1 MPVRVKVIGV
11 VLALFAALTYLF
23 AWSPV
28 FSVRSISA
36 VGAPV
41 DVSEEALISKSQ
53 IRIGEKLSRIE
64 PRSIERSLEELS
76 WIKQA
81 SIARDWI
88 KGKVTITV
96 TPRVAVGMYKG
107 KAIDSSGTLF
117 VIPGKVPTGLPQV
130 SAASPKL
137 GLEAIA
143 LFTNLPSEIQ
153 QSIISV
159 TATNTNSI
167 SSWQEQNGR
176 LLKVTWGSA
185 RDLDLKVTVLKAL
198 LELPENQ
205 TIKRVDLSAPH
216 APIVK

>member
-11 VLALFAALTYLF
+11 VVSLFAALIYLF

-28 FSVRSISA
+28 FSVRAISA

-41 DVSEEALISKSQ
+41 EVSEAALISKSQ
-53 IRIGEKLSRIE
+53 IHIGEKLSRIE
-64 PRSIERSLEELS
+64 PRSIARSLEELS

-117 VIPGKVPTGLPQV
+117 VNPGNVPAGLPQV

-159 TATNTNSI
+159 TASNTNSI

-176 LLKVTWGSA
+176 KLKVTWGSV
-185 RDLDLKVTVLKAL
+185 RDLDLKVTVLQAL

-205 TIKRVDLSAPH
+205 SIKRVDLSAPH

>member
-1 MPVRVKVIGV
+1 MTVRVKVIGV
-11 VLALFAALTYLF
+11 TILLFGALTYFF

-28 FSVRSISA
+28 FSVRAISA

-41 DVSEEALISKSQ
+41 DVSEVSLIAKSQ
-53 IRIGEKLSRIE
+53 IRIGEKLARIE

-76 WIKQA
+76 WVKQA
-81 SIARDWI
+81 SIERDWI
-88 KGKVTITV
+88 KGRVTITI
-96 TPRVAVGMYKG
+96 TPRIAVGMYQG

-117 VIPGKVPTGLPQV
+117 VIPGKVPAGLPQV

-143 LFTNLPSEIQ
+143 LFTNLPSQIQ

-159 TATNTNSI
+159 TATNANSI
-167 SSWQEQNGR
+167 SSWQERSGQK
-176 LLKVTWGSA
+176 LKVTWGSA
-185 RDLDLKVTVLKAL
+185 RDLDLKVTVLQAL
-198 LELPENQ
+198 LELPENES
-205 TIKRVDLSAPH
+205 IKRVDLSAPH

>member
-1 MPVRVKVIGV
+1 MPTRVKVIG
-11 VLALFAALTYLF
+11 LALAIFAALTYLF
-23 AWSPV
+23 AWSPL
-28 FSVRSISA
+28 FSVRSIAA

-41 DVSEEALISKSQ
+41 EVSETALISKSQ
-53 IRIGEKLSRIE
+53 IRIGEKLARIE

-81 SIARDWI
+81 SIERDWI

-117 VIPGKVPTGLPQV
+117 INPGKVPAGLPQV

-143 LFTNLPSEIQ
+143 LFTNLPIEIQ
-153 QSIISV
+153 ESIISV
-159 TATNTNSI
+159 TASNTNSI
-167 SSWQEQNGR
+167 SSWQEQSGR
-176 LLKVTWGSA
+176 KLKVTWGSVQ
-185 RDLDLKVTVLKAL
+185 DLDLKVTVLRAL

-205 TIKRVDLSAPH
+205 SIKRVDLSAPH

>member
-11 VLALFAALTYLF
+11 VLALFVALTYLF

-28 FSVRSISA
+28 FSVRSIAA

-41 DVSEEALISKSQ
+41 DVSEAALISKSQ

-96 TPRVAVGMYKG
+96 TPRIAVGMYKG

-117 VIPGKVPTGLPQV
+117 VIPGKVPAGLPQV
-130 SAASPKL
+130 TAASPKL

-159 TATNTNSI
+159 TASNANSI
-167 SSWQEQNGR
+167 SSWQEQGGR
-176 LLKVTWGSA
+176 KLKVTWGSA

>member
-1 MPVRVKVIGV
+1 MPVRVKVIGF
-11 VLALFAALTYLF
+11 VLVLFAALTYLF

-28 FSVRSISA
+28 FSVRAITA
-36 VGAPV
+36 VGAPLE
-41 DVSEEALISKSQ
+41 VSETALISKSK

-81 SIARDWI
+81 SIERDWI

-96 TPRVAVGMYKG
+96 TPRIAVGMYKG
-107 KAIDSSGTLF
+107 KAIDSYGTLF
-117 VIPGKVPTGLPQV
+117 QIPGKIPAGLPQV

-159 TATNTNSI
+159 TASNANSI
-167 SSWQEQNGR
+167 SSWQEQSGR
-176 LLKVTWGSA
+176 KLKVTWGTV
-185 RDLDLKVTVLKAL
+185 RDLDLKVTVLQAL

-205 TIKRVDLSAPH
+205 AIKRVDLSAPH

>member
-1 MPVRVKVIGV
+1 MPVRVKVIGL

-28 FSVRSISA
+28 FSVRAISA

-41 DVSEEALISKSQ
+41 DVSEASLISKSQ

-81 SIARDWI
+81 SIERDWI
-88 KGKVTITV
+88 KGKVTIAV
-96 TPRVAVGMYKG
+96 TPRVAVGMYQG

-117 VIPGKVPTGLPQV
+117 VIPGKVPAGLPQV

-143 LFTNLPSEIQ
+143 LFTNLPSQ
-153 QSIISV
+153 LQDSIISV
-159 TATNTNSI
+159 TASNTNSI
-167 SSWQEQNGR
+167 SSWQERSGQK
-176 LLKVTWGSA
+176 LKVTWGSA
-185 RDLDLKVTVLKAL
+185 RDLDLKVTVLQAL

-205 TIKRVDLSAPH
+205 SIKRVDLSAPH

>member
-28 FSVRSISA
+28 FSVRSIAA
-36 VGAPV
+36 VGAPI
-41 DVSEEALISKSQ
+41 DVSETALISKSQ

-76 WIKQA
+76 WIEQA
-81 SIARDWI
+81 SISRDWI

-96 TPRVAVGMYKG
+96 TPRIAVGMYKG

-117 VIPGKVPTGLPQV
+117 VIPGKVSAGLPQV

-159 TATNTNSI
+159 TAANTNSI

-176 LLKVTWGSA
+176 TLKVTWGSA